1 MSRPV
6 LFVHCGLVEG
16 RTQTLMGKILNSFD
30 RGNNKNDVDMIVCG
44 VGSDDI
50 KFKMLDDSMI
60 CRDFTRGEFFTLGNL
75 KSFCASCAKNT
86 PVGYIHTKGL
96 VNGFDN
102 PCISDWIDYMLY
114 FVVEQMSSCIKHITD
129 GYDAVGVDWV
139 EIPNKHFSGNFWWS
153 SSDYVKSLP
162 DIDPPNFWVNG
173 CPSHRHLAEFWI
185 GANNPKVKCLHQSGI
200 NVYERHLHR
209 YPESNYRIL
218 DIT

>member
-1 MSRPV
+1 MSKPV

-16 RTQTLMGKILNSFD
+16 RTQVLMDKIISSFD
-30 RGNNKNDVDMIVCG
+30 KGNVANIADMVVCG
-44 VGSDDI
+44 VGNADVKLKVLNDSNICGD
-50 KFKMLDDSMI
+50 FK
-60 CRDFTRGEFFTLGNL
+60 RGEFFTLGNL
-75 KSFCASCAKNT
+75 KSFCDKSAESI

-96 VNGFDN
+96 VNGFEN
-102 PCISDWIDYMLY
+102 PCISDWVDYMLY
-114 FVVEQMSSCIKHITD
+114 FVVEQMDACIKYITD

-139 EIPNKHFSGNFWWS
+139 DVPNKHFSGNFWWG
-153 SSDYVKSLP
+153 SSDYIKSLP
-162 DIDPPNFWVNG
+162 DIDPPNFWIDR

-209 YPESNYRIL
+209 YHESKYRSL